1 MNIEFYNS
9 HIETL
14 ADLIK
19 LAEKHNCKIHFGFY
33 SSSERTIDNDIVEKC
48 GLTEELLQEIYDK
61 MTVSDCASSFDK
73 VWFELYDK
81 RNETYNTMTYIESS
95 TYFTVERLSEFDFRF
110 PEDTPSDELIE
121 WLELHD
127 ELWGTDDYT
136 INESHNPT
144 IIHGFGNEKRIEDFR
159 CYRSGMAVK
168 FFADLVCDYLDEPRI
183 HRVY

>member
-33 SSSERTIDNDIVEKC
+33 SSSEREIDRDIVDKQ
-48 GLTEELLQEIYDK
+48 GLTEELIQEIYDK
-61 MTVSDCASSFDK
+61 MTVADCASSFDK
-73 VWFELYDK
+73 AWFELHDL
-81 RNETYNTMTYIESS
+81 RNDTYNSMTYIESS
-95 TYFTVERLSEFDFRF
+95 TYFVVEKLSEFDFRF
-110 PEDTPSDELIE
+110 DEDTPSDELIE
-121 WLELHD
+121 WLESHD
-127 ELWGTDDYT
+127 NLWGTDVYT
-136 INESHNPT
+136 INESHSPT
-144 IIHGFGNEKRIEDFR
+144 IICGFGNKERIEDFR

-168 FFADLVCDYLDEPRI
+168 FFGDLVCDYLKEPRI

>member
-1 MNIEFYNS
+1 MNIEFFNS

-14 ADLIK
+14 TDLVK

-33 SSSERTIDNDIVEKC
+33 SSSEREIDRDVAATV
-48 GLTEELLQEIYDK
+48 GLTDELLQEIYDK
-61 MTVSDCASSFDK
+61 MTVADCASSFDK
-73 VWFELYDK
+73 VWFELFDA
-81 RNETYNTMTYIESS
+81 RNNTYNTMTYIESEI
-95 TYFTVERLSEFDFRF
+95 FFIVEMLSEFDFRF
-110 PEDTPSDELIE
+110 DEDTPSNELIE

-127 ELWGTDDYT
+127 RLWSTESYT

-159 CYRSGMAVK
+159 CYRSGMVLK
-168 FFADLVCDYLDEPRI
+168 FFADLVCDYLGEPRI